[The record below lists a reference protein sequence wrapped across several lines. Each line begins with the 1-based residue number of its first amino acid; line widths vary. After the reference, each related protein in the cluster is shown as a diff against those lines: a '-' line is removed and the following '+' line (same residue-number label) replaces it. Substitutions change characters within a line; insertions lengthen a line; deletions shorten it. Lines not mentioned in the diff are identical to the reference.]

1 MTKYVH
7 SSSLYLVQS
16 SIRNFQKYIY
26 EDTSILH
33 GDKTLADVED
43 NISKQDRFHI
53 SELVISKDITPKY
66 FSTFNEQS
74 YAECIK
80 GCNEYLQE
88 DGINLFEDN
97 LIDYEIAGNHYP
109 YDDKDIRYW
118 IIDELESFKKRC
130 YELVKKHEENL
141 EKYRDVSHQIPN
153 IEQWTKRIKYSLEKH
168 VLPDIFMNAPNY
180 KVDYEKDTHTVK
192 IEFDIPTGY
201 QRTRF
206 TDGVYKNGNPKY
218 VSEKENKNIIKDTV
232 ISLFIRAALISID
245 DNLYIRDDFIENI
258 DIKVFQ
264 DGYDPATGQDVRLLI
279 LKGKKDKEF
288 FKTINI
294 ERLEPQALFN
304 AIGGSYLLK

>member
-1 MTKYVH
+1 MPKYV
-7 SSSLYLVQS
+7 
-16 SIRNFQKYIY
+16 NYINLNRVLRFLESFPKHD
-26 EDTSILH
+26 EDTSLLF
-33 GDKTLADVED
+33 GNQTLAYVKDTLT
-43 NISKQDRFHI
+43 KQKKFHI
-53 SELVISKDITPKY
+53 SELLISKDLKPKY
-66 FSTFNEQS
+66 FAKFFENI
-74 YAECIK
+74 YAEYIDV
-80 GCNEYLQE
+80 CNEYLQE
-88 DGINLFEDN
+88 DGIDLFEDN
-97 LIDYEIAGNHYP
+97 LTDYEIEGMP
-109 YDDKDIRYW
+109 FYDEDKDIKTKVINR
-118 IIDELESFKKRC
+118 LEALKKRC
-130 YELVKKHEENL
+130 YERTKKHEENL

-168 VLPDIFMNAPNY
+168 VLPDIFMNTPNY

-192 IEFDIPTGY
+192 IEFDIPTDY

-218 VSEKENKNIIKDTV
+218 VSDKENKNIVKDTV

-264 DGYDPATGQDVRLLI
+264 DGYDPATGQDARLLI

-294 ERLEPQALFN
+294 ERLEPQALFK

>member
-1 MTKYVH
+1 MPKYV
-7 SSSLYLVQS
+7 
-16 SIRNFQKYIY
+16 NYINLERVLSNLASFPKND
-26 EDTSILH
+26 EDTSLLF
-33 GDKTLADVED
+33 GNQTLAYVEETLA
-43 NISKQDRFHI
+43 KQQKFHI
-53 SELVISKDITPKY
+53 SELLISKDLKPKY
-66 FSTFNEQS
+66 FNTFFENIYTE
-74 YAECIK
+74 YVG

-88 DGINLFEDN
+88 DGIDLFEDN
-97 LIDYEIAGNHYP
+97 LTDYEIEGMP
-109 YDDKDIRYW
+109 FYDEDKDIKNKVIHR
-118 IIDELESFKKRC
+118 LEALKKRC
-130 YELVKKHEENL
+130 YERTKKHEENL

-201 QRTRF
+201 ERTRF

-218 VSEKENKNIIKDTV
+218 VSEKENKNIVKDTV